1 MIVSIPKKT
10 HAERSIRSTL
20 LAIRRL
26 GSEIATTIIMII
38 IVSVSL

>member
-20 LAIRRL
+20 LAIRRML
-26 GSEIATTIIMII
+26 SEIATTIIMII

>member
-10 HAERSIRSTL
+10 HEERSIRSTM

-26 GSEIATTIIMII
+26 RSEIATTIIMII

>member
-1 MIVSIPKKT
+1 MIVSIPQKT
-10 HAERSIRSTL
+10 HAERSTM

-26 GSEIATTIIMII
+26 RSEIATTIITII